1 MDSVACLQAALGSG
15 EHPGRV
21 RGLGFGAR
29 STRVYGCAKEASSSQ
44 ASPNQP
50 SSIGARMVDLDYE
63 DRLRAQLR
71 GEIREQMR
79 EEMREQITE
88 EWEQL
93 RVEKEQL
100 RKEREQL
107 SKEREELRE
116 KREDIEGC
124 IHDVLGKWIQ
134 SANNALQ
141 QAGVQL
147 PLPPRPQ
154 KKRRQR
160 SPRSEPDEQ
169 QPSS

>member
-1 MDSVACLQAALGSG
+1 MDSIASLRVALGSG

-79 EEMREQITE
+79 EEMREQMTE

-93 RVEKEQL
+93 RAEKEQL

-107 SKEREELRE
+107 SKE
-116 KREDIEGC
+116 REDIEGC

-134 SANNALQ
+134 SANNKNVPKAKLRFLN
-141 QAGVQL
+141 AYKSTIGFFFVKD
-147 PLPPRPQ
+147 R
-154 KKRRQR
+154 
-160 SPRSEPDEQ
+160 
-169 QPSS
+169 